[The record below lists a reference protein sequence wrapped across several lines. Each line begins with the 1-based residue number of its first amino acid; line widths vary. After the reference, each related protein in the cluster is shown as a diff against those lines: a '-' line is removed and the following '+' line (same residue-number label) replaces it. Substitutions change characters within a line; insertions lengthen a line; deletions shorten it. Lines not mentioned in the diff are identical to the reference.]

1 MPPAE
6 RSPNEE
12 EQRHE
17 VSDQPLSLDA
27 TRLEQVRAFSLVN
40 SAVNV
45 TLLAFAAAAPGA
57 RRDRSISPAC
67 RAHSSKLRLR
77 PANGTDRRTDR
88 RTPYRYV
95 DPAVYYTVSEKKDP
109 RHF

>member
-45 TLLAFAAAAPGA
+45 TLLAFAAAAP
-57 RRDRSISPAC
+57 
-67 RAHSSKLRLR
+67 LLLQR
-77 PANGTDRRTDR
+77 PAPVAIDRYLLPAGPTAANCGCGRRMGQRDGRTDGH
-88 RTPYRYV
+88 RTV
-95 DPAVYYTVSEKKDP
+95 T
-109 RHF
+109 